1 MSHSIQRNGKCLQV
15 SLTPY
20 VSDTDWNAMTPA
32 FMAVEYLS
40 DHS

>member
-1 MSHSIQRNGKCLQV
+1 MFHSIQTNDKSLQV

-32 FMAVEYLS
+32 FMAVEHLS